1 MCFGRTAIERLPP
14 PNRVGSERD
23 DVRVLIAIVIA
34 CSVAVPCHADDAT
47 PRRTGARIGWT
58 LAGVGIGFGA
68 GTWIGFSK
76 FDQATYAERKITTT
90 AVSCAA
96 AGGVIAFLLTRHRG
110 RPAPNAATSSSTTP
124 SAPIRR

>member
-1 MCFGRTAIERLPP
+1 M
-14 PNRVGSERD
+14 RV
-23 DVRVLIAIVIA
+23 IVA
-34 CSVAVPCHADDAT
+34 TLVVFSLAVPCSAQAQQPGST
-47 PRRTGARIGWT
+47 TARVGWT
-58 LAGVGIGFGA
+58 LAGVGIGFGV

-110 RPAPNAATSSSTTP
+110 RHLTTAQSRTTKP